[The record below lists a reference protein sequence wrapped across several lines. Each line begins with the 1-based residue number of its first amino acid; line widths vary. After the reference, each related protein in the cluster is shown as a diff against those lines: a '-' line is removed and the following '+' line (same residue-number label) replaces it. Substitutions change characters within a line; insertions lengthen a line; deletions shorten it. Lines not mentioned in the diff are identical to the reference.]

1 LAGLGRAQKQLPK
14 QTTNLTPHPM
24 TEEKK
29 TPPLPPEPATN
40 WPLIYGVV
48 LGILGVEIVI
58 FALLTGYFS

>member
-1 LAGLGRAQKQLPK
+1 
-14 QTTNLTPHPM
+14 M